1 MNSKRF
7 LVSALVVGITAGS
20 ALAQEADTTT
30 LDAAADSTVIG
41 PATGS
46 AGTVEAD
53 TTMNTPDNATESDVP
68 NASSST
74 VGTRED
80 TQINVPTEKNPNI
93 STAGMP
99 GTGSTDVGE
108 TEAGGSTQSA
118 SDPETD
124 SRQP

>member
-1 MNSKRF
+1 MNIKRF
-7 LVSALVVGITAGS
+7 LISALVVGITTGY
-20 ALAQEADTTT
+20 ALAQETDTT
-30 LDAAADSTVIG
+30 LRAEADSTVIG
-41 PATGS
+41 PDTGS
-46 AGTVEAD
+46 AGTVDAD
-53 TTMNTPDNATESDVP
+53 TAMNRTENDTP

-108 TEAGGSTQSA
+108 TEAGGSTQDT
-118 SDPETD
+118 SDPDTNTP
-124 SRQP
+124 QP